1 MIFLDKK
8 QNAQSLLF
16 RENAYN
22 WCSHQFNLLQTSAIW
37 YIFCYIRKA
46 KNTITMAEPRLPYIR
61 PLIEQ
66 ESFIIEGG
74 FALSDPSSSLTET
87 IPEEDTGFSSDDFWQ

>member
-1 MIFLDKK
+1 
-8 QNAQSLLF
+8 
-16 RENAYN
+16 
-22 WCSHQFNLLQTSAIW
+22 
-37 YIFCYIRKA
+37 
-46 KNTITMAEPRLPYIR
+46 MAEPRLPYIR
-61 PLIEQ
+61 PLVEQ

>member
-1 MIFLDKK
+1 MPNYF
-8 QNAQSLLF
+8 
-16 RENAYN
+16 
-22 WCSHQFNLLQTSAIW
+22 CSEKMPTIDVAINLIYCRQVHIW

-46 KNTITMAEPRLPYIR
+46 KNTITMAEPRLSYIR